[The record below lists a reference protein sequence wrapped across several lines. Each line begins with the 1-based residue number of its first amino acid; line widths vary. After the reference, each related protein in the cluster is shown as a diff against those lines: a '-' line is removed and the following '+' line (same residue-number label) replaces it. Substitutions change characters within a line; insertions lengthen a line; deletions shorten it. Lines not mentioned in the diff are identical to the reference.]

1 MKEEKIITASLL
13 KIFTLNGYTD
23 PSRMTQRDFEH
34 ISTAIEKKSG
44 IVISSTTIKRL
55 SKGEFRRLP
64 QVATLNAIA
73 NYFEFSNWQE
83 YKASQES
90 VGEIKILKEELVDAT
105 KPKRSLSQF
114 ILAVLI
120 VPILAVILFMSRGK
134 NDFGSLE
141 EVVFTAQKNTDNKIP
156 NTVVFNY
163 NIDNVNADSFFIQ
176 QSWDDRRRVR
186 IYKNHYTLTD
196 IYYEPGYHIAKLI
209 ANDSIIKIV
218 EVSIPTDKWFLY
230 AHENKYDYS
239 PEYIKVEN
247 PVSRGALAMSKEILL
262 QNKIDITKNMSYI
275 YAYFPSKQEVS
286 GDNFVLKTRVRM
298 NEIRNNL
305 CPFLQVEIFCQR
317 NYMIIKSTEKG
328 CASKA
333 LVQFG
338 DKILHGKENDL
349 GNISFDVKEW
359 NDVELL
365 VKNKNVTVKIN
376 DKIVYQT
383 AYENS
388 TKNIAGLAFISNGLC
403 EVDRVDLTGND
414 GVVVYRNEFEN
425 PAKEIF

>member
-55 SKGEFRRLP
+55 SKGEFSRLP

-90 VGEIKILKEELVDAT
+90 IGEIKILKEELVDAS

-120 VPILAVILFMSRGK
+120 VPILAVILFISRNK

-196 IYYEPGYHIAKLI
+196 IYYEPGYHVAKLI
-209 ANDSIIKIV
+209 ANDSVIKV
-218 EVSIPTDKWFLY
+218 VDVSIPTDKWFFY
-230 AHENKYDYS
+230 AHENKYNYT
-239 PEYIKVEN
+239 PEYIKAEN
-247 PVSRGALAMSKEILL
+247 HISKGALSISKEILV
-262 QNKIDITKNMSYI
+262 QNNIDVSRKMSYI
-275 YAYFPSKQEVS
+275 
-286 GDNFVLKTRVRM
+286 LR
-298 NEIRNNL
+298 
-305 CPFLQVEIFCQR
+305 
-317 NYMIIKSTEKG
+317 
-328 CASKA
+328 
-333 LVQFG
+333 
-338 DKILHGKENDL
+338 
-349 GNISFDVKEW
+349 
-359 NDVELL
+359 
-365 VKNKNVTVKIN
+365 
-376 DKIVYQT
+376 
-383 AYENS
+383 
-388 TKNIAGLAFISNGLC
+388 
-403 EVDRVDLTGND
+403 
-414 GVVVYRNEFEN
+414 
-425 PAKEIF
+425 